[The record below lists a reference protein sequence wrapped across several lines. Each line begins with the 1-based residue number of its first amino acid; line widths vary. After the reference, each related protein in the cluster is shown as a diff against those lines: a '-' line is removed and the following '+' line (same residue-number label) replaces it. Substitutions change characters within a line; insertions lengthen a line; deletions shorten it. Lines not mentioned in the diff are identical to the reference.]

1 MRTKSNLKRFSHISV
16 KINKMYNMVF
26 CVLTD
31 QREEELPQCDV
42 AVFGFGILGE
52 VDYERELKGETEKF
66 EDAARLSKS
75 SNCGLV
81 CGCRTISRGLVRKSA
96 SVADRGKLLGI
107 SDMNHVLDDEDYK
120 SGASLGLY
128 KINGCKVGVCIEN
141 DLLFPDTFKSL
152 TACGCGAVV
161 VLMEEL
167 RDNIPP
173 MLIRAYSYLYG
184 VPIIMTAGKTAYF
197 ADITGAI
204 ATSNQNATLFEVS
217 PQNRYRV
224 VTSRLR
230 VVASDSKID
239 Y

>member
-1 MRTKSNLKRFSHISV
+1 
-16 KINKMYNMVF
+16 MVF

-141 DLLFPDTFKSL
+141 DLLFPDTFKSTEYH
-152 TACGCGAVV
+152 TANRYYCS
-161 VLMEEL
+161 
-167 RDNIPP
+167 
-173 MLIRAYSYLYG
+173 YSG
-184 VPIIMTAGKTAYF
+184 SPILNRPIAYF
-197 ADITGAI
+197 HFLKMDLSSLARADF
-204 ATSNQNATLFEVS
+204 TS
-217 PQNRYRV
+217 
-224 VTSRLR
+224 
-230 VVASDSKID
+230 
-239 Y
+239 